1 MTRGVFLTFE
11 GVEGAGKSTNLAA
24 VREHLEKNSV
34 DLLVTREPGGTQ
46 IAEGIRTLLL
56 QPHDESMAAKAE
68 LLLMFAARVQHLQE
82 VIRPALARGTWV
94 LCDRFTDATY
104 AYQGGGRGVDA
115 NVIATLEALVHGD
128 LQPDLTLYY
137 DLAPEMG
144 LQRHGEQRS
153 LDRIERETLAFH
165 TRVRSAYIERARLAK
180 GRILIVDAARPL
192 AEVIQESLALI
203 DAWRVERRVAT
214 ASPL

>member
-1 MTRGVFLTFE
+1 MTRGAFLTFE

-56 QPHDESMAAKAE
+56 QPHDESMAARAE

-104 AYQGGGRGVDA
+104 AYQGGGRGVDPT
-115 NVIATLEALVHGD
+115 VIATLEALVHGD

-203 DAWRVERRVAT
+203 DAWRVERRLAT

>member
-104 AYQGGGRGVDA
+104 AYQGGGRGVDPT
-115 NVIATLEALVHGD
+115 VIATLEALVHGD

-203 DAWRVERRVAT
+203 DAWRVERRLAT

>member
-104 AYQGGGRGVDA
+104 AYQGGGRGVDPT
-115 NVIATLEALVHGD
+115 VIATLEALVHGD

>member
-56 QPHDESMAAKAE
+56 QPHDESMAARAE

-104 AYQGGGRGVDA
+104 AYQGGGRGVDPT
-115 NVIATLEALVHGD
+115 VIATLEALVHGD

-203 DAWRVERRVAT
+203 DAWRVERRLAT

>member
-104 AYQGGGRGVDA
+104 AYQGGGRGVDPT
-115 NVIATLEALVHGD
+115 VIATIEALVHGD

-203 DAWRVERRVAT
+203 DAWRVGRRLAT

>member
-1 MTRGVFLTFE
+1 MTRGAFLTFE

-104 AYQGGGRGVDA
+104 AYQGGGRGLDPA
-115 NVIATLEALVHGD
+115 VIATLEALVHGD

-203 DAWRVERRVAT
+203 DAWRVGRRLAT

>member
-1 MTRGVFLTFE
+1 MPRAS
-11 GVEGAGKSTNLAA
+11 AG
-24 VREHLEKNSV
+24 R
-34 DLLVTREPGGTQ
+34 
-46 IAEGIRTLLL
+46 I
-56 QPHDESMAAKAE
+56 
-68 LLLMFAARVQHLQE
+68 
-82 VIRPALARGTWV
+82 
-94 LCDRFTDATY
+94 TDATY
-104 AYQGGGRGVDA
+104 AYQGGGRGVDPT
-115 NVIATLEALVHGD
+115 VIATLEALVHGD

-203 DAWRVERRVAT
+203 DAWRVERRLAT